1 MIEKKLTLSERK
13 TVNTLYKV
21 IGRKISESR
30 KSSRRKFEGISK
42 KLNISVDVLKK
53 IESGDIENIEKEIPL
68 TGFIRAY
75 AKITDTDI
83 SDEIDKLQSD
93 YAISQQPR
101 GIRLYQETN
110 IKMSKIFLVFL
121 TSFCFLLLF
130 IFVLSKNSGNK
141 FESKMKLEDTNFFE
155 VDNFE
160 KKISKN
166 NIQKNIKS
174 KVENFNLAKDLKNL
188 FEISFLEETWIEVYS
203 EDKNLIK
210 SGLYNIGEYLN
221 FNFERN
227 ESDFFIKSGNL
238 GGFQIIFKGEFFAPF
253 GYSGETA
260 KGFYLK
266 EKISNI
272 KEKEVVNNER

>member
-53 IESGDIENIEKEIPL
+53 IESGDIQNIEKEIPL

-93 YAISQQPR
+93 YAISQQK
-101 GIRLYQETN
+101 GIRRYQGTN
-110 IKMSKIFLVFL
+110 IKVSKIFLVFL

-130 IFVLSKNSGNK
+130 IFFLSKNIGNEV
-141 FESKMKLEDTNFFE
+141 ESKRMLEDTNFIGN
-155 VDNFE
+155 DDFE
-160 KKISKN
+160 KK
-166 NIQKNIKS
+166 KS
-174 KVENFNLAKDLKNL
+174 KKNPKTKVVDTNLTKDLNNF
-188 FEISFLEETWIEVYS
+188 FEISFLQETWIEVYS
-203 EDKNLIK
+203 EHKNLIK
-210 SGLYNIGEYLN
+210 SGLYNIGDY
-221 FNFERN
+221 
-227 ESDFFIKSGNL
+227 
-238 GGFQIIFKGEFFAPF
+238 
-253 GYSGETA
+253 
-260 KGFYLK
+260 
-266 EKISNI
+266 
-272 KEKEVVNNER
+272 